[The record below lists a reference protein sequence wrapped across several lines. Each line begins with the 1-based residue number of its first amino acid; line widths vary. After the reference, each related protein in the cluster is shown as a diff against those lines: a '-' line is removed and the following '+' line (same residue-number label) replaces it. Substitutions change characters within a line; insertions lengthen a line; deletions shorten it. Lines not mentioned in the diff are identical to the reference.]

1 MPFSPNIFLS
11 FSRQLNIPVVNKGL
25 PHAVLEFRTK
35 LLQICLWVSLND
47 IRITVPDERQ
57 GFRPDMRHEVLWR
70 HA

>member
-11 FSRQLNIPVVNKGL
+11 FSRQLNIPVVNTGL

-47 IRITVPDERQ
+47 IRITVPDEGQ
-57 GFRPDMRHEVLWR
+57 GFRPDMRH
-70 HA
+70 